1 MVFLG
6 GKMKFIE
13 FLSSTAILFFLL
25 ITILF
30 GIIEKKNVFGLFLKG
45 VVEGEKIVIE
55 LFPTLLALIVAVGML
70 NTSGFIN
77 FISNLISPILNI
89 FQIEKALSPLIL
101 LRPISGSTTTA
112 VATTLME
119 QYGVDS
125 KIGLIA
131 SCIMGSTETTIYV
144 ASIYSSKVKVKD
156 IKEVIIIG
164 LIADFIG
171 IVASCLAFDLGLMN
185 F

>member
-1 MVFLG
+1 
-6 GKMKFIE
+6 MKFII
-13 FLSSTAILFFLL
+13 FFSNIAILAFLF

-30 GIIEKKNVFGLFLKG
+30 GIIEKKNVLELFFEG
-45 VVEGEKIVIE
+45 VIEGEKIVIG
-55 LFPTLLALIVAVGML
+55 LFPTLLALIIAVGML
-70 NTSGFIN
+70 NKSGIIYF
-77 FISNLISPILNI
+77 FSNLIEPILN
-89 FQIEKALSPLIL
+89 FFNIEKALSPLIL

-112 VATTLME
+112 VATTLMN

-125 KIGLIA
+125 KIGLIS

-144 ASIYSSKVKVKD
+144 ASIYSSKIKVKN

-171 IVASCLAFDLGLMN
+171 IITSCLAFELGLMN
-185 F
+185 I

>member
-1 MVFLG
+1 
-6 GKMKFIE
+6 MKFIT
-13 FLSSTAILFFLL
+13 FLSSTSILFFLI
-25 ITILF
+25 ITIII
-30 GIIEKKNVFGLFLKG
+30 GIIEKKNVIELFFQG
-45 VVEGEKIVIE
+45 VIEGEKIVIG
-55 LFPTLLALIVAVGML
+55 LFPTLLALIIAVEML
-70 NTSGFIN
+70 NKSGIIN
-77 FISNLISPILNI
+77 FFANLITPILN
-89 FQIEKALSPLIL
+89 FFKIEKALSPLII

-112 VATTLME
+112 IATSLMK

-144 ASIYSSKVKVKD
+144 ASIYSSKIKVKN

-171 IVASCLAFDLGLMN
+171 IISSCVAFNLGLMKI
-185 F
+185 

>member
-1 MVFLG
+1 
-6 GKMKFIE
+6 MKFLN
-13 FLSSTAILFFLL
+13 FFSNTAILFFIL

-30 GIIEKKNVFGLFLKG
+30 GIIERKNILELFFEG
-45 VVEGEKIVIE
+45 AIEGEKIVIS

-70 NTSGFIN
+70 NKSGIIY
-77 FISNLISPILNI
+77 FISNLMEPIFN
-89 FQIEKALSPLIL
+89 FFKIEKALVPLIL

-112 VATTLME
+112 IATSLMT
-119 QYGVDS
+119 QYGADS

-144 ASIYSSKVKVKD
+144 ASIYSSKIKVKN

-171 IVASCLAFDLGLMN
+171 IICSCIAFNLGLMN
-185 F
+185 I